1 MTHQLK
7 DKIAQVQAELQ
18 EVVDQ
23 HNQALKVKNE
33 KYNKFLELQGALKAL
48 KEVDHDDQHS
58 EGNDT

>member
-33 KYNKFLELQGALKAL
+33 NYNKFLELQGALQAL